1 MDLDIGCSL
10 GSASL
15 AYRCGSGWSVE
26 SSQADELR
34 AERAET
40 ERLRVL
46 VAGLEQ
52 RARTAERQAQQAA
65 KKNKLLLE
73 MLAVATL
80 DEERHRVARD
90 AALQKL
96 DAVEAEVGVGT
107 GR

>member
-46 VAGLEQ
+46 E
-52 RARTAERQAQQAA
+52 AA